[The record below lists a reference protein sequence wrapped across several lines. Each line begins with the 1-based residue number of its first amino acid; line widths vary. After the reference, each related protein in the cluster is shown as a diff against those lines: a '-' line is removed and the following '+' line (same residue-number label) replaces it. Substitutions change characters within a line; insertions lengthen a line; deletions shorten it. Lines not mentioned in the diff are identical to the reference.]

1 MEFSGSSSFLYM
13 TPLITAPLGDRLLP
27 FSSWG
32 SLPLALLIED
42 ELLNLLSV
50 MGLELAGA
58 VGEDERRVKRTE
70 VRGEASGARP
80 A

>member
-13 TPLITAPLGDRLLP
+13 TSLITAPLGDHLLP

-32 SLPLALLIED
+32 SLPLALLMED

-50 MGLELAGA
+50 MGLELTSA

-70 VRGEASGARP
+70 VGGEASGARP